1 MMPYPRFH
9 SCCLAAR
16 VAGPALLSLAFVCA
30 LPAAAPLVGTPSY
43 KKGDRLRPR
52 PPVVAPPTAS
62 TQEAPGRAPG
72 DAIVLFDGRDLSQ
85 WMEFNARTG
94 IDDPSLPPKW
104 RVQDGYAEAAGN
116 NIQTRAKFGDCHFHV
131 EWRTSPEEAAI
142 GGERIDQH
150 LGNSGIEFGDHP
162 EIQILDSYQNDTYP
176 DGQAAAIYGYFPPRV
191 NASRP
196 PGEWQSYDVFYT
208 APLFENG
215 RKVKSATYTVLHNG
229 LPVHLAA
236 EVKGDTVECR
246 IKFRPHGGQLRYRNI
261 WVRPLHRYDEDAG
274 KPLPP
279 GARTER
285 PWPPAAQKSPAK
297 AKTAAK

>member
-1 MMPYPRFH
+1 MRCVFI
-9 SCCLAAR
+9 SGLLVLACVGGLTAAEPL
-16 VAGPALLSLAFVCA
+16 AGVP
-30 LPAAAPLVGTPSY
+30 PY

-52 PPVVAPPTAS
+52 PPVVTPPTAS
-62 TQEAPGRAPG
+62 TQDNPGRAPS

-142 GGERIDQH
+142 GGLRFDQH

-162 EIQILDSYQNDTYP
+162 EIQILDSYRNDTYP
-176 DGQAAAIYGYFPPRV
+176 DGQAASIYGYYPPRV

-196 PGEWQSYDVFYT
+196 PGEWQSYDIFYT
-208 APLFENG
+208 APVFENG

-229 LPVHLAA
+229 LPVQLAV
-236 EVKGDTVECR
+236 EVKGEAVECR

-261 WVRPLHRYDEDAG
+261 WVRPLHAYDEAAG
-274 KPLPP
+274 QPLPP
-279 GARTER
+279 GARTTNPFPR
-285 PWPPAAQKSPAK
+285 PPAAPKSPVP
-297 AKTAAK
+297 AKTAK